1 MTMVNL
7 PYRLLRIVI
16 EKQTVVTETVQ
27 VVFDDIAGVC
37 AEREHVLVVGPGER
51 CAVYTHS
58 RAFHTAWMNAGLK
71 ALIII
76 L

>member
-7 PYRLLRIVI
+7 PYRLLRLVI

-37 AEREHVLVVGPGER
+37 AERACVREHVLVVGPGER

-58 RAFHTAWMNAGLK
+58 RAFHTA
-71 ALIII
+71 
-76 L
+76 